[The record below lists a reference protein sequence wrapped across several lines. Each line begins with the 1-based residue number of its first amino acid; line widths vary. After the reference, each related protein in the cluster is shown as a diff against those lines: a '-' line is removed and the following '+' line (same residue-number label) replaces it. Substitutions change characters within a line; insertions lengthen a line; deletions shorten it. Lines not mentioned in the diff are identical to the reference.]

1 MATLE
6 EALLGLNYTG
16 ADTGYGI
23 AAQTLGQMTPQLI
36 NPYGSTGQA
45 VGISLGSILLQ
56 SLLGYQ
62 ARSQAAQDT
71 LQANTLANQMM
82 SMTTPQA
89 RTDFIGGLEDPM
101 QQSRLS
107 TLATALTAQE
117 QARKLKTSTLLDEL
131 RTKGEFEMGPLGTQL
146 YQRDLDKQAAIQ
158 EAVTQRVLDAERLR
172 QAGKGDG
179 TDSETQK
186 LRREFNTRPEIKGYS
201 KIRDAAAVVQ
211 LAEKDPSAV
220 ASMELAKRAVHL
232 IEPGLAALQGEV
244 NAVEN
249 SASIPGA
256 FKAKLKKALIGEG
269 GLDES
274 VRKGIIDMA
283 KRSYNVAAQSYEET
297 RKFYEDEALAAG
309 LQPSRIS
316 SFGPAKPFEYLN
328 IPAAATVQ
336 TPTMPAVAQPQAQN
350 KQSQLNDILNQIKQ
364 TTDPARI
371 AELKRQATAVMQGQ

>member
-274 VRKGIIDMA
+274 VRKGIIEMA
-283 KRSYNVAAQSYEET
+283 KRSYTVAAQSYEET

-316 SFGPAKPFEYLN
+316 SFGPAKPFEYLS
-328 IPAAATVQ
+328 IPTGDAAEKRKEELRRQ
-336 TPTMPAVAQPQAQN
+336 
-350 KQSQLNDILNQIKQ
+350 
-364 TTDPARI
+364 I
-371 AELKRQATAVMQGQ
+371 AEKKALLAQRGQQ